1 MNNSKR
7 RSLKI
12 ALAGGATL
20 PLWHKPLVN
29 AIVLPAHAQTS
40 SSGVSNI
47 IAASLDSENPF
58 SRFVL
63 IVDDN
68 DNVLANCGESGGT
81 ASAENLPAGTYRVF
95 ADSDGVQ
102 SHIVDVTAGDT
113 SLSVTVPTSTGNCD
127 FLVAT
132 VELPSGTIMPA
143 NGEQIA
149 SNWRCSTNQGT
160 NCQ

>member
-1 MNNSKR
+1 METSRR

-12 ALAGGATL
+12 ALIGGATL
-20 PLWHKPLVN
+20 PIWHRPLIN

-40 SSGVSNI
+40 TTAVSNI
-47 IAASLDSENPF
+47 VAASLDSDNPF

-63 IVDDN
+63 IVDEN

-81 ASAENLPAGTYRVF
+81 ASADNLPAGTYRIF
-95 ADSDGVQ
+95 ADSDGAQ
-102 SHIVDVTAGDT
+102 SHIVDVTAGE
-113 SLSVTVPTSTGNCD
+113 SSVQVTVPTNTGNCD

-132 VELPSGTIMPA
+132 VELPSGTITPA
-143 NGEQIA
+143 SGEQI
-149 SNWRCSTNQGT
+149 SNSWVCSTNQGT

>member
-7 RSLKI
+7 RSLAT
-12 ALAGGATL
+12 ALISGAAL

-29 AIVLPAHAQTS
+29 AIVVPAHAQTS
-40 SSGVSNI
+40 TTAVSNI
-47 IAASLDSENPF
+47 IAASLDGDNPF

-95 ADSDGVQ
+95 ADSDGAQ
-102 SHIVDVTAGDT
+102 SHVVDVTAGDT
-113 SLSVTVPTSTGNCD
+113 SLRVTVPTSTGDCD

-143 NGEQIA
+143 NGEQIT
-149 SNWRCSTNQGT
+149 SSWRCSTNQGT